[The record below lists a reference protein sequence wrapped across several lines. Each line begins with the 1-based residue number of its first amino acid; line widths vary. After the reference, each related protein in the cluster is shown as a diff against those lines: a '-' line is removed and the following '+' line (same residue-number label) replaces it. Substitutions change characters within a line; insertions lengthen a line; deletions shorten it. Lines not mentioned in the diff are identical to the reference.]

1 MNSLPKRH
9 RQRKFVLDILYQ
21 ADLLERKIKDVLTEE
36 LEHKKEFRT
45 DFVMS
50 LVEGVAEKKEYI
62 DDLIQESSRNWSLE
76 RMSIVDRNILRMA
89 IYEIL
94 FMEDIPLKVSINE
107 AVELAKTYGTD
118 ESGRFVN
125 GVLGNIISLENGL
138 SSPDSGSEQEWGGH
152 DQ

>member
-45 DFVMS
+45 EFVMS
-50 LVEGVAEKKEYI
+50 LVEGVAEKKGYI
-62 DDLIQESSRNWSLE
+62 DDLIQESSRNWSLD
-76 RMSIVDRNILRMA
+76 RMPIVDRNILRMA

-138 SSPDSGSEQEWGGH
+138 SSQDSGSEQEWGGH

>member
-1 MNSLPKRH
+1 MNRLPKRH

-21 ADLLERKIKDVLTEE
+21 ADLLERKIKDDLTEE

-62 DDLIQESSRNWSLE
+62 DDLIQESSRHWSLE
-76 RMSIVDRNILRMA
+76 RMPIVDRNILRMA

>member
-21 ADLLERKIKDVLTEE
+21 ADLLERKIKNVLTEE

-45 DFVMS
+45 EFVMS
-50 LVEGVAEKKEYI
+50 LVEGVAEKKGYI
-62 DDLIQESSRNWSLE
+62 DDLIQESSRNWSLD
-76 RMSIVDRNILRMA
+76 RMPIVDRNILRMA

-138 SSPDSGSEQEWGGH
+138 SSQDSGSEQEWGGH

>member
-1 MNSLPKRH
+1 MNAPPKRH

-62 DDLIQESSRNWSLE
+62 DDLIQESSRNWSLD
-76 RMSIVDRNILRMA
+76 RMPIVDRNILRMA

-138 SSPDSGSEQEWGGH
+138 SSQDSGSEQEWGGH

>member
-125 GVLGNIISLENGL
+125 GILGNIISPENGL
-138 SSPDSGSEQEWGGH
+138 SSPDSGSEQERDGH

>member
-45 DFVMS
+45 EFVIS

-62 DDLIQESSRNWSLE
+62 DDLIQESSRHWSLE
-76 RMSIVDRNILRMA
+76 RMPIVDRNILRMA

-125 GVLGNIISLENGL
+125 GVLGNIIALGNGL

>member
-62 DDLIQESSRNWSLE
+62 DDLIQESSRNWSLD
-76 RMSIVDRNILRMA
+76 RMPIVDRNILRMA

-138 SSPDSGSEQEWGGH
+138 SSQDSGSEQEWGGH

>member
-1 MNSLPKRH
+1 KRH

-125 GVLGNIISLENGL
+125 GILGNIISPENGL
-138 SSPDSGSEQEWGGH
+138 SSPDSGSEQERDGH

>member
-21 ADLLERKIKDVLTEE
+21 ADLLERKIKNVLTEE

-45 DFVMS
+45 EFVIS

-76 RMSIVDRNILRMA
+76 RMPVVDRNILRMA

-138 SSPDSGSEQEWGGH
+138 SSLDSGSEQEWGGH

>member
-45 DFVMS
+45 EFVIS

-62 DDLIQESSRNWSLE
+62 DDLIQESSRHWSLE
-76 RMSIVDRNILRMA
+76 RMPIVDRNILRMA

-107 AVELAKTYGTD
+107 AVELAKPYGTD
-118 ESGRFVN
+118 EAGRFVN
-125 GVLGNIISLENGL
+125 GVLGNIISLGNGL

>member
-1 MNSLPKRH
+1 MNRLPKRH

-62 DDLIQESSRNWSLE
+62 DDLIQESSRHWSLE
-76 RMSIVDRNILRMA
+76 RMPIVDRNILRMA

>member
-1 MNSLPKRH
+1 MNTPPKRH

-36 LEHKKEFRT
+36 LEHKKEFQT
-45 DFVMS
+45 EFVIS
-50 LVEGVAEKKEYI
+50 LVEGVAEKREYI

-76 RMSIVDRNILRMA
+76 RMPIVDRNILRMA

-94 FMEDIPLKVSINE
+94 FMEDIPLKVTINE
-107 AVELAKTYGTD
+107 AIELAKTYGTD

-138 SSPDSGSEQEWGGH
+138 SSQDSGSEQEWGAH

>member
-45 DFVMS
+45 EFIIS

-76 RMSIVDRNILRMA
+76 RMPIVDRNILRMA

>member
-1 MNSLPKRH
+1 MNAPPKRR

-50 LVEGVAEKKEYI
+50 LVEGVADKKEYI
-62 DDLIQESSRNWSLE
+62 DDLIQESSRNWSLD
-76 RMSIVDRNILRMA
+76 RMPIVDRNILRMA

-138 SSPDSGSEQEWGGH
+138 SSQDSGSEQEWGGH

>member
-45 DFVMS
+45 EFVIS

-76 RMSIVDRNILRMA
+76 RMPIVDRNILRMA

-118 ESGRFVN
+118 ETGRFVN

-138 SSPDSGSEQEWGGH
+138 SSLDSGSEQEWGGH